1 MTSLREDSAMSDMST
16 AHQRKQNEYSYR
28 LPAAP
33 RIVVPPPTLST
44 DMPGLIVGPA
54 SLGGIDLSFLKELDL
69 HDIIQRNTLLEWA
82 YERRRHAQMMLPW
95 LYLGPMLSAKDKA
108 FLTNEGITMV
118 LAIRAQD
125 KSMTG
130 ALKAAGEVCAEVAT
144 IETATFHELISRFG
158 ETTRMINTH
167 IARYRQHSL
176 ETTGQPGLGKV
187 LVFCESGN
195 EKSAAVVAAYLME
208 TLTNFDH
215 VKAMQVC
222 QAQRFCVNFDDTLKN
237 ILQSYWDILQA
248 RRSVACVTSMSAQ
261 LSGTSEGF
269 AQNTLALPAL
279 TSSKQKRT
287 IDSTRDDDEMDMDSG
302 MDSSDA
308 LRFAGRDSTPFQ
320 SRED

>member
-28 LPAAP
+28 LPSAP

-54 SLGGIDLSFLKELDL
+54 SLGGIDLGFLKELDL
-69 HDIIQRNTLLEWA
+69 QDIIQRNTLLEWA

-95 LYLGPMLSAKDKA
+95 LYLGPMLAAKDKV

-130 ALKAAGEVCAEVAT
+130 ALKAAGEVCAQVST
-144 IETATFHELISRFG
+144 IETPTFHELIGRFG

-167 IARYRQHSL
+167 IARFRQHTV

-237 ILQSYWDILQA
+237 ILQSYWDLLQA
-248 RRSVACVTSMSAQ
+248 RRSVACVTPIPAQ
-261 LSGTSEGF
+261 LSGASNGF
-269 AQNTLALPAL
+269 AHNGLALP
-279 TSSKQKRT
+279 TPTNSKQKRT
-287 IDSTRDDDEMDMDSG
+287 IDSTRDDEDMDMDNG

-308 LRFAGRDSTPFQ
+308 LRFVGRDSTPFQ